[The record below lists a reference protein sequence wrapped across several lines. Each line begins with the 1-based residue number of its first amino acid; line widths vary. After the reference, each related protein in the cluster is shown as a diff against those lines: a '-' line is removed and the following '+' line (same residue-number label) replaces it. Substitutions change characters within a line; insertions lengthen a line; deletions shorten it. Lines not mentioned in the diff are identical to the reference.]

1 MMTRGQKVLSVA
13 ALALATT
20 FQLGASSSVMA
31 QQVFPPPG
39 TVSTQGH
46 GEVKVRPDSLSVNV
60 LLQTKDTKLVDARNE
75 NNRKTQAI
83 IAALKGLK
91 IPNMKLETQGL
102 NVHPINSYEKGEMAK
117 VVGYQVN
124 NGVNVTVTGA
134 SPEMLSEYGSRI
146 VDSSLNAGANNVSG
160 LNFFLDDPAPARGE
174 ALALAVKDAR
184 RNADVMAKAADV
196 TITGIHSM
204 EGSPQFGGF
213 PQPVA
218 MYSMKARGGAAEADA
233 SAPVEV
239 GETTVTSDVT
249 IRFKF

>member
-1 MMTRGQKVLSVA
+1 MTRSQKILSVA
-13 ALALATT
+13 ALALAATL
-20 FQLGASSSVMA
+20 QLGASSGALA
-31 QQVFPPPG
+31 QMLPPPG
-39 TVSTQGH
+39 TITTQGH
-46 GEVKVRPDSLSVNV
+46 GEVKVRPDSLNVNV
-60 LLQTKDTKLVDARNE
+60 LLQTKDTKLADARSE

-102 NVHPINSYEKGEMAK
+102 NVHPINSYEKGEMLK

-134 SPEMLSEYGSRI
+134 TPDTLSEYGSRI
-146 VDSSLNAGANNVSG
+146 VDSALNAGANNVSG

-174 ALALAVKDAR
+174 ALDLAVKDAR

-196 TITGIHSM
+196 AISGIHSM

-213 PQPVA
+213 PRPVA
-218 MYSMKARGGAAEADA
+218 MYSMKARGGAAESDA